1 MANNELNRL
10 IYNREIY
17 KNEKIIHLDFFNNI
31 SYLKQHLIVR
41 IMTDKA
47 DTVSIFVNE
56 NELENF

>member
-1 MANNELNRL
+1 MVNNELNRL

-41 IMTDKA
+41 MTDKA

-56 NELENF
+56 NELEISS